1 MQWKIAL
8 IATTL
13 AFAFA
18 IGPSLGVNG
27 SAQAAC
33 GPQDVIDST
42 TVAETKKKI
51 EAAGY
56 TDPTDL
62 RKGCDNFWHASA
74 LKDGNKVLLV
84 VTPTG
89 EVIKEGN

>member
-1 MQWKIAL
+1 MHWKLAL
-8 IATTL
+8 FATVL
-13 AFAFA
+13 AAAFAVA
-18 IGPSLGVNG
+18 PGAGLTG
-27 SAQAAC
+27 SARAAC
-33 GPQDVIDST
+33 GPQDVIDTT

-56 TDPTDL
+56 TQPTDL

-89 EVIKEGN
+89 EVIEEGN